1 MEPNDER
8 RTDSPLLRFMIHL
21 DSQDDCDDS
30 TQLDSYFLGAQK
42 RLDSRFQIILALR
55 STIQLMIL
63 SELWQTGADSTQFNS
78 FMSFNAKCC
87 KYTPLHIC
95 LNSSPPKLS
104 KSVAKQSVI
113 WCCWHFWELHWFSMR
128 WIKVNLLPVSLSSLH
143 QIGRAHVWTPVT
155 DQSRMPSSA
164 WKKKKKTY
172 SFFFFY
178 PHRKPQSTY

>member
-1 MEPNDER
+1 MYTDEFHNYYIQR
-8 RTDSPLLRFMIHL
+8 WTDSPLLRFMIHL

-30 TQLDSYFLGAQK
+30 IQLDSYFLGAQK

-78 FMSFNAKCC
+78 FRSFNAKCC

-104 KSVAKQSVI
+104 KSVAKQSVFDVAGTYESCI
-113 WCCWHFWELHWFSMR
+113 DSQWHE
-128 WIKVNLLPVSLSSLH
+128 
-143 QIGRAHVWTPVT
+143 
-155 DQSRMPSSA
+155 
-164 WKKKKKTY
+164 
-172 SFFFFY
+172 
-178 PHRKPQSTY
+178 

>member
-1 MEPNDER
+1 M
-8 RTDSPLLRFMIHL
+8 SIM
-21 DSQDDCDDS
+21 
-30 TQLDSYFLGAQK
+30 
-42 RLDSRFQIILALR
+42 QIISEVDGFTTFAIHDSLGFTRWLWWFNSTRFIFSGCSKETRFPIPNYIALR

-128 WIKVNLLPVSLSSLH
+128 WMKANLLPVSLSSL
-143 QIGRAHVWTPVT
+143 
-155 DQSRMPSSA
+155 
-164 WKKKKKTY
+164 Y
-172 SFFFFY
+172 
-178 PHRKPQSTY
+178 HRGDNFNRFL

>member
-1 MEPNDER
+1 MTVLIESTKKQR
-8 RTDSPLLRFMIHL
+8 WTDSPLLRFMIHL

-128 WIKVNLLPVSLSSLH
+128 WMKANLLPVSLSSL
-143 QIGRAHVWTPVT
+143 
-155 DQSRMPSSA
+155 
-164 WKKKKKTY
+164 Y
-172 SFFFFY
+172 
-178 PHRKPQSTY
+178 HRGDNFNRFL